1 MADSLQPNEQ
11 NGSGSDEFG
20 LEAETL
26 LAQGTGNPA
35 HFNKAAQGSPTQPND
50 TNAISQWFCTGC
62 GTPNRVG
69 VFCHECGLA
78 KPETTNPW
86 APESSGTDSS
96 FDSQSFSRP
105 IMPGV
110 VLDSVSAVPDPIFEP
125 EEQAIEP
132 EITPELLHAPLGD
145 SSSSQQIEE
154 QEFDATVLAKRLSPS
169 WVIETSQ
176 GQKVKVLGQSIIL
189 GRKLDPAQY
198 PAQWQ
203 VIVLDDPEK
212 TVSKVHARLD
222 LVNEKWIVTD
232 LNSSNGVVI
241 YREDGSEEELVGGA
255 SAQINEKILLGNIT
269 VYIRSMG

>member
-1 MADSLQPNEQ
+1 MANPQQPNQQ

-35 HFNKAAQGSPTQPND
+35 HFNKAAQGSPPQPND
-50 TNAISQWFCTGC
+50 TNAIPQWFCTGC

-78 KPETTNPW
+78 KPENISAW
-86 APESSGTDSS
+86 APESTGTDSS

-110 VLDSVSAVPDPIFEP
+110 VLDSVSAVPQPIFEP
-125 EEQAIEP
+125 KEEVVEP
-132 EITPELLHAPLGD
+132 DIIPELLQEPLGD
-145 SSSSQQIEE
+145 ASSQPIEE
-154 QEFDATVLAKRLSPS
+154 QEFDATVMAKRLSPS
-169 WVIETSQ
+169 WMIETSQ

-189 GRKLDPAQY
+189 GRKLDPSQY

-241 YREDGSEEELVGGA
+241 YRPDGSEEELVGGA

-269 VYIRSMG
+269 VYIRSTG